1 MLTKEGVEALLKVK
15 AQKLSEPE
23 SLDMRVWIQTETDT
37 PCGTVS
43 CIAGQLIINKFI
55 EEDITSLLLLKGLT
69 FESSVFQ
76 AAYQILGFTKDER
89 NIPLNLFHRE
99 HWPDNF
105 YYDYAK
111 AASNSKKRAE
121 ILGQVIDWFIETNYK
136 PEGVTENA

>member
-23 SLDMRVWIQTETDT
+23 SLDMGVWIQTESDT
-37 PCGTVS
+37 SCGTVS

-69 FESSVFQ
+69 LESSVSQ
-76 AAYQILGFTKDER
+76 AAYQILGFTKDEWD
-89 NIPLNLFHRE
+89 IPLYLFHKN

-111 AASNSKKRAE
+111 AAPNSKERAE

-136 PEGVTENA
+136 PKEVIENA